1 MSTLRLPGFA
11 NCHSHAFQRAMRG
24 GPQRRPPRT
33 SEGEPAAAATFWSW
47 RDRMYA
53 HANGLDLQALEDI
66 ARLTYI
72 ECLEGGY
79 TSVGEFHYLHRDR
92 DGLPYP
98 DPVATSLAHLRAA
111 EQAGIRLALA
121 WCVYHTAHFD
131 TPLSEAQRR
140 FRVDGVEQTF
150 EHLDSLRQQAESA
163 SGRVRVDLALHSV
176 RAVPRAWMG
185 PLAEGARAR
194 SLKLHV
200 HVSEQRREVE
210 DCLAHCGLTPIGLL
224 AKEGV
229 LSPDALLVH
238 ATWLTEADLELIAAS
253 GATVV
258 LCPTTEGDLGDG
270 IPQIAAL
277 LARGVPLAIG
287 SDSHAVIDPFAELR
301 HAEYLARVSGE
312 RRVIFADPDGVAAP
326 ALLELGAHAGQRA
339 LGFVGGDTVEIDLND
354 RIFSHCEDPLA
365 TALLGGHRGLVRHV
379 EVAGER
385 VVEDGRWRG

>member
-53 HANGLDLQALEDI
+53 HANGLDLADLEDI
-66 ARLTYI
+66 ARLTYV

-92 DGLPYP
+92 DGRPYP
-98 DPVATSLAHLRAA
+98 DPVATSLAHVRAA
-111 EQAGIRLALA
+111 KQAGIRLALA
-121 WCVYHTAHFD
+121 WCVYRTAHFD

-140 FRVDGVEQTF
+140 FRVDGVDETF
-150 EHLDSLRQQAESA
+150 DHIDRLAEHRSDK
-163 SGRVRVDLALHSV
+163 VRIDLALHSV
-176 RAVPRAWMG
+176 RAVPRAWMA

-194 SLKLHV
+194 SLKVHV

-210 DCLAHCGLTPIGLL
+210 DCLAHTGLTPIGLL
-224 AKEGV
+224 AAEGV
-229 LSPDALLVH
+229 LSPDTLLVH
-238 ATWLTEADLELIAAS
+238 ATWLSGHDLELIAAS

-270 IPQIAAL
+270 IPQIAAM
-277 LARGVPLAIG
+277 LALGIPLALG

-301 HAEYLARVSGE
+301 HAEYLARVAGE
-312 RRVIFADPDGVAAP
+312 RRVIFADADGVAAP
-326 ALLELGAHAGQRA
+326 ALLDFGAHAGQRA
-339 LGFVGGDTVEIDLND
+339 LGFPGGDTVALDLDD

-365 TALLGGHRGLVRHV
+365 TALLGGHRGLVREV
-379 EVAGER
+379 EVAGEK
-385 VVEDGRWRG
+385 VVDGGRWRC

>member
-1 MSTLRLPGFA
+1 
-11 NCHSHAFQRAMRG
+11 
-24 GPQRRPPRT
+24 
-33 SEGEPAAAATFWSW
+33 
-47 RDRMYA
+47 MYA
-53 HANGLDLQALEDI
+53 HANGLDLASLEDI

-92 DGLPYP
+92 DGHPYA
-98 DPVATSLAHLRAA
+98 DAVATSRVHIRAA
-111 EQAGIRLALA
+111 QQAGIRLALA

-131 TPLSEAQRR
+131 TPLGEAQRR
-140 FRVDGVEQTF
+140 FRVDGVDETF
-150 EHLDSLRQQAESA
+150 DRIERLAELRSE
-163 SGRVRVDLALHSV
+163 RVRIDLALHSV

-194 SLKLHV
+194 KLKVHV
-200 HVSEQRREVE
+200 HVSEQRREVA
-210 DCLAHCGLTPIGLL
+210 DCVAHTGLTPVGLL
-224 AKEGV
+224 AAEGV
-229 LSPDALLVH
+229 LSPDTLLIH
-238 ATWLTEADLELIAAS
+238 ATWLNEHDLELIAAS

-270 IPQIAAL
+270 IPEIAGM

-301 HAEYLARVSGE
+301 HAEYLARVAGE

-326 ALLELGAHAGQRA
+326 ALLEFGARAGQRA
-339 LGFVGGDTVEIDLND
+339 LGFPDGDQVRIDLGN
-354 RIFSHCEDPLA
+354 RVFSHCEDPLA
-365 TALLGGHRGLVRHV
+365 TALIGGHRGLVKDV
-379 EVAGER
+379 VVAGEK